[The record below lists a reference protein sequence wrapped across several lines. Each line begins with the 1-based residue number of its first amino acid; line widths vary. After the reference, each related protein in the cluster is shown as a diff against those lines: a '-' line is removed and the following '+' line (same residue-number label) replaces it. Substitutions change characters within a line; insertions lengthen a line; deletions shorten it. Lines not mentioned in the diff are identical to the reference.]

1 MGRGRRILPL
11 RTHRP
16 QPLPASRRG
25 SSTKPPGKGNHT
37 PPAPIV
43 PIAFALADAA
53 FGCTLKVQR
62 PRASNWEDPVH
73 RTLLL
78 TLIGLLALIFA
89 AAPASAQP
97 LTTAFTYQ
105 GSLTS
110 NGLPADGFFDL
121 RFRLLDQAGTP
132 GGVQI
137 GPTLC
142 IDNLQVI
149 DGRFSAA
156 LDFGAVFAGQR
167 RFLEVAVRPGSV
179 GTCGVLVGYTV
190 LEPRQ
195 EVTAAPNAA
204 FALTAG
210 TASSLNGQPASFYTN
225 AANLTSG
232 TIPDQR
238 LSTNVATIGAAQT
251 FSGTKTFSA
260 APSFTSA
267 GAPFAVSSAS
277 LVSNLNADLLDGLS
291 AAAFAPASHTHDAAA
306 ITTGLLNDARV
317 PGTIPRLAS
326 VNAFTAVNSFGS
338 SVGLGTTT
346 PTARLHV
353 RDAANLPTPL
363 SESSV
368 APFKITN
375 GFGGGVLMDSNQIES
390 VGGPLYLNFRGDG
403 AGNDV
408 SLAAGGGR
416 VGIGTGAP
424 ATPLEVAVAPSQSLQ
439 LRLDGFV
446 PGVNVA
452 TSGGNAG
459 IMRLRNAV
467 EVWPSDDGTR
477 AGRVDIRNT
486 AGNATI
492 ALNGATG
499 AISSANFPASKSSQ
513 TFRNPRSL
521 SAAVTVPPGQFRTFE
536 TISVSP
542 PGPGNLIITAT
553 ANVMLPDPSD
563 VVASTAWLKIEETTG
578 GPVTLLTE
586 AAHLTN
592 TRSNPSGI
600 ETGSV
605 ITLVWT
611 VPVSGPGTRSF
622 QTVVT
627 CAADGLNPGTTYV
640 YTTTLTVVYMPA
652 GL

>member
-1 MGRGRRILPL
+1 M
-11 RTHRP
+11 
-16 QPLPASRRG
+16 
-25 SSTKPPGKGNHT
+25 
-37 PPAPIV
+37 
-43 PIAFALADAA
+43 
-53 FGCTLKVQR
+53 
-62 PRASNWEDPVH
+62 H
-73 RTLLL
+73 RTLPL
-78 TLIGLLALIFA
+78 TLIGLLASVFA
-89 AAPASAQP
+89 AVPASAQP
-97 LTTAFTYQ
+97 LTTVFTFQ
-105 GSLTS
+105 GSLTN
-110 NGLPADGFFDL
+110 NGLPANGTFDL

-132 GGVQI
+132 GGLQI

-142 IDNLQVI
+142 IDDLQVI
-149 DGRFSAA
+149 DGRFAAA

-167 RFLEVAVRPGSV
+167 RFLEIAVRPGS
-179 GTCGVLVGYTV
+179 GGSCAVLVGYTT

-225 AANLTSG
+225 AANLSSG

-238 LSTNVATIGAAQT
+238 LSTNIATIGAAQT
-251 FSGTKTFSA
+251 FSGVKTFSA

-277 LVSNLNADLLDGLS
+277 LVTNLNADLLDGLS
-291 AAAFAPASHTHDAAA
+291 SAAFAPASHTHDAAA
-306 ITTGLLNDARV
+306 ITTGLLSDARL
-317 PGTIPRLAS
+317 PASIPRLGS
-326 VNAFTAVNSFGS
+326 VNAFTAVNSFSS

-353 RDAANLPTPL
+353 RDAANLPSVL
-363 SESSV
+363 SESSA

-375 GFGGGVLMDSNQIES
+375 GSGGGILMDSNQIES
-390 VGGPLYLNFRGDG
+390 VGAPLYLNFRGDG
-403 AGNDV
+403 AGNDI
-408 SLAAGGGR
+408 SLAVGGGR

-424 ATPLEVAVAPSQSLQ
+424 ATPLEVVVAPSQSLQ

-446 PGVNVA
+446 PGLNVA

-459 IMRLRNAV
+459 IMRVRNAV

-477 AGRVDIRNT
+477 AGRVDIRNA

-499 AISSANFPASKSSQ
+499 AISSANFPASKASQ
-513 TFRNPRSL
+513 TFRNPRSPV
-521 SAAVTVPPGQFRTFE
+521 AAVNVFPGQFRTFE

-542 PGPGNLIITAT
+542 PGAGNLIITAT
-553 ANVMLPDPSD
+553 ANVVLSD
-563 VVASTAWLKIEETTG
+563 TTDLSDSSAWLKIEETTG
-578 GPVTLLTE
+578 GPITMLTE
-586 AAHLTN
+586 ASLVSSTG
-592 TRSNPSGI
+592 SNPSGI
-600 ETGSV
+600 TTGSV

-611 VPVSGPGTRSF
+611 VPVSGPGTRTF
-622 QTVVT
+622 QTALT
-627 CAADGLNPGTTYV
+627 CSAEGPGGGVASV
-640 YTTTLTVVYMPA
+640 YTTTLSVVYMPA